1 MFPSDVNFDKIKIS
15 TIDANSDEAV
25 QQEAAAHSLGES
37 LYFDFEKKQYV
48 FSDGANVVCTPVE
61 AAEQHTVLF
70 INTLVS
76 KYRVYDDVFGTN
88 TDELVGYRLPR
99 SIAVAE
105 IKRQIEEN
113 LPKTCP
119 SIKEI
124 RDFTFSNDE
133 TGTFEFTE
141 VLYDGSEVRISV

>member
-1 MFPSDVNFDKIKIS
+1 M
-15 TIDANSDEAV
+15 
-25 QQEAAAHSLGES
+25 
-37 LYFDFEKKQYV
+37 
-48 FSDGANVVCTPVE
+48 FSDGANVVCTPLE
-61 AAEQHTVLF
+61 AAEQHTILF

-76 KYRVYDDVFGTN
+76 KYRVYDNVFGTN

-105 IKRQIEEN
+105 IKRHIEEN

-124 RDFTFSNDE
+124 REFTFSNDE